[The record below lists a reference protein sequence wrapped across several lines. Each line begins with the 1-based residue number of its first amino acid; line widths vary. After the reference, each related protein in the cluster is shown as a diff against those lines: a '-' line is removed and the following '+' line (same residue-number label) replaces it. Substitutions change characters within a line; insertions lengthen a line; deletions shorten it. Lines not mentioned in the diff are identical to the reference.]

1 MTSDQKYLS
10 PRELAD
16 ALGMARPTII
26 RWLKRGWIEHTT
38 LPNGRRL
45 IHPSELER
53 LLPGGIEAQ
62 PVALPKE
69 GHGG

>member
-1 MTSDQKYLS
+1 MNDQKYLS

-16 ALGMARPTII
+16 ALGMAKPTIV
-26 RWLKRGWIEHTT
+26 RWLKRGWVEHTT

-45 IHPSELER
+45 IPSSELER
-53 LLPGGIEAQ
+53 LIPGGTEAQ
-62 PVALPKE
+62 AVALPKE

>member
-26 RWLKRGWIEHTT
+26 RWLKRGWVEHTT

-53 LLPGGIEAQ
+53 LLPGHIEAHA
-62 PVALPKE
+62 VALQEE
-69 GHGG
+69 GRGG